1 MAGKMLLLAC
11 LALAEAASISYP
23 ARSSL
28 DFNFD
33 QFGVKVGVQY
43 SDKARPLQGGKVHL
57 EVPGSLVR
65 RVVQGEPSLAS
76 QVLAPFKQE
85 LYAVYQ
91 PSLLERIC
99 DVATIRMEIDYDLQR
114 LRSGQGSAMAR
125 YSIAHPDQS
134 QESGSLKLEKEGQ
147 RMVLQLVPEQEITT
161 RTLIRPLEVKISQQ
175 QKQIRLE
182 VQQQEARLDASI
194 SQRGQVFEAEVKQ
207 KTRQQQEHQLR
218 LRLDVGQQRCEV
230 SRSEEGV
237 ERSILSLQLEGD
249 SRSGSA
255 RLSGRVEASPYW
267 RDQAPLEAVIRRSG
281 DKVEASCSF
290 DSVKL
295 GSMDLDLSGGYIKL
309 QARVYLQGW
318 LTIDLDT
325 ATGHYDLTLPR
336 EWFHDSKTL
345 EVELRTAGQDCTIS
359 LKREG
364 VVFYTVTMTNL
375 LSWSSVKSAVTL
387 ETKNT
392 KLVDSIFEIAGVS
405 KEKFC
410 RTLVSGCFS
419 KGKYSLEATSGMFNF
434 HVEKEDAMVMM
445 LDIKGSSSHLV
456 LNLFYPRFFMT
467 TLNKPF
473 EKLTVS
479 MDTTKDSITIK
490 SNFDNLK
497 MVLKKQS
504 KTAKMTV
511 FKHNKV
517 YVDLSLDYSLG
528 HQTSIESQLTLN
540 QKSIIHQELCAY
552 SPHLCFQNIHYHLQ
566 LTPSVHHYEHSITKD
581 DKNVISIIA
590 SFGQK
595 PYTLHFDSPYIVPFY
610 KYITTQK

>member
-43 SDKARPLQGGKVHL
+43 SDKARPLQGGRLHL

-65 RVVQGEPSLAS
+65 RLVQGEPSLAS
-76 QVLAPFKQE
+76 QLLRPLKQE

-99 DVATIRMEIDYDLQR
+99 DVDTISMEIDYDLQR
-114 LRSGQGSAMAR
+114 LRSGQGSVQAR

-134 QESGSLKLEKEGQ
+134 QESGSLKLEREGQ
-147 RMVLQLVPEQEITT
+147 RMVLQLVPEQEIST
-161 RTLIRPLEVKISQQ
+161 RSLIRPLEVNISQQ

-182 VQQQEARLDASI
+182 VQQQEARLEASI
-194 SQRGQVFEAEVKQ
+194 SQRGQVFEAEVK
-207 KTRQQQEHQLR
+207 QQEHQLR

-230 SRSEEGV
+230 SRYEEGV

-255 RLSGRVEASPYW
+255 RLSGRVESSPYW
-267 RDQAPLEAVIRRSG
+267 RDQAPLEAVIRRTG
-281 DKVEASCSF
+281 DKVEATCSF

-295 GSMDLDLSGGYIKL
+295 GSVDLDLSGGYIKL

-336 EWFHDSKTL
+336 EWFRDSKTV

-364 VVFYTVTMTNL
+364 VEFYTVTMTNL

-392 KLVDSIFEIAGVS
+392 KLVDTIFEIAGVS

-410 RTLVSGCFS
+410 R
-419 KGKYSLEATSGMFNF
+419 LE
-434 HVEKEDAMVMM
+434 
-445 LDIKGSSSHLV
+445 LRSS
-456 LNLFYPRFFMT
+456 
-467 TLNKPF
+467 
-473 EKLTVS
+473 
-479 MDTTKDSITIK
+479 
-490 SNFDNLK
+490 
-497 MVLKKQS
+497 
-504 KTAKMTV
+504 
-511 FKHNKV
+511 
-517 YVDLSLDYSLG
+517 
-528 HQTSIESQLTLN
+528 
-540 QKSIIHQELCAY
+540 
-552 SPHLCFQNIHYHLQ
+552 
-566 LTPSVHHYEHSITKD
+566 PSVPQPVVQSRRRPLL
-581 DKNVISIIA
+581 
-590 SFGQK
+590 G
-595 PYTLHFDSPYIVPFY
+595 PSPG
-610 KYITTQK
+610 

>member
-43 SDKARPLQGGKVHL
+43 SDKARPLQGGRVHL

-76 QVLAPFKQE
+76 QLLAPLKQE

-91 PSLLERIC
+91 PSLLDRIC
-99 DVATIRMEIDYDLQR
+99 DVDTISMEIDYDLQR
-114 LRSGQGSAMAR
+114 LRSGQGSVQAR

-134 QESGSLKLEKEGQ
+134 QESGSLKLEREGQ
-147 RMVLQLVPEQEITT
+147 RMVLQLVPEQEIST
-161 RTLIRPLEVKISQQ
+161 RTLIRPLEVNISQQ

-182 VQQQEARLDASI
+182 VQQQEARLEASI

-207 KTRQQQEHQLR
+207 AGPRQQQEHQLR

-230 SRSEEGV
+230 SRYEEGV
-237 ERSILSLQLEGD
+237 ERTVLSLQLEGD

-255 RLSGRVEASPYW
+255 RLSGRVESSPYW
-267 RDQAPLEAVIRRSG
+267 RDQAPLEAVIRRTG
-281 DKVEASCSF
+281 DKVEATCSF

-295 GSMDLDLSGGYIKL
+295 GSVDLDLSGGYIKL

-318 LTIDLDT
+318 LTIDMDT

-336 EWFHDSKTL
+336 EWFHDSKTV

-364 VVFYTVTMTNL
+364 VEFYTVTMTNL

-392 KLVDSIFEIAGVS
+392 KLVDTIFEIAGVS

-410 RTLVSGCFS
+410 RTSAANRLIGEV
-419 KGKYSLEATSGMFNF
+419 
-434 HVEKEDAMVMM
+434 V
-445 LDIKGSSSHLV
+445 
-456 LNLFYPRFFMT
+456 
-467 TLNKPF
+467 
-473 EKLTVS
+473 
-479 MDTTKDSITIK
+479 
-490 SNFDNLK
+490 
-497 MVLKKQS
+497 QS
-504 KTAKMTV
+504 RRRP
-511 FKHNKV
+511 
-517 YVDLSLDYSLG
+517 LLG
-528 HQTSIESQLTLN
+528 P
-540 QKSIIHQELCAY
+540 
-552 SPHLCFQNIHYHLQ
+552 SP
-566 LTPSVHHYEHSITKD
+566 S
-581 DKNVISIIA
+581 
-590 SFGQK
+590 
-595 PYTLHFDSPYIVPFY
+595 
-610 KYITTQK
+610 